1 MVQMKEHHRI
11 SGKKN
16 QMEISNPSDNE
27 FKVMVIKVLTELRMN
42 AVKTSTKRQ
51 KTESTKQKL

>member
-1 MVQMKEHHRI
+1 
-11 SGKKN
+11 
-16 QMEISNPSDNE
+16 MEISNPSDNE